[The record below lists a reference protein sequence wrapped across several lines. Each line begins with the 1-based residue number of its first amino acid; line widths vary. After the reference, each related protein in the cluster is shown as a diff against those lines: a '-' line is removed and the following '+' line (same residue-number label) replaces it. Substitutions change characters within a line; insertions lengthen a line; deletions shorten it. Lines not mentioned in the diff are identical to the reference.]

1 MSHHVWGNATPWSPF
16 QKLLHLPPHHTTPPA
31 GTGQLGLLPH
41 PHQLNPVSRHWLQLG
56 CSPLVSAA
64 AGRAEDEDG
73 EEGLRTSHCLA
84 AQRRAARRLSAL
96 NPTAY
101 RGSRR
106 PGGAQIGSFTW
117 RGTEETAGRG
127 SGERHR
133 ACLWGSPKSRVRKA
147 RRKRGEDENTV
158 GVFGRHVGAAGSDG
172 GYEGWGRDRGEWGC
186 RGGWGGT
193 GVMGECSRAGMDGQ
207 GAAGCGHDKAC
218 GENGAWGWGAV
229 GMGDAMG

>member
-1 MSHHVWGNATPWSPF
+1 M
-16 QKLLHLPPHHTTPPA
+16 
-31 GTGQLGLLPH
+31 
-41 PHQLNPVSRHWLQLG
+41 
-56 CSPLVSAA
+56 SAA

-106 PGGAQIGSFTW
+106 PGGAQIGSFSW
-117 RGTEETAGRG
+117 RGTKETAGRG

-147 RRKRGEDENTV
+147 RGKRGEDENTA